1 MIKSLFYIIMI
12 LVCLIS
18 TKIVILILLHKLLI
32 FDIFINY
39 QLEFRL
45 KNIYII
51 IFNGILL

>member
-39 QLEFRL
+39 KLEFRL
-45 KNIYII
+45 KISI
-51 IFNGILL
+51 